1 MKAILYKVQVQD
13 DPVHSWSRRIINEIF
28 IPHYEVGF
36 NEEGYVFEIQNTREM
51 EGTKKEIEMNDE
63 EANLLW
69 NFCLKQ
75 KEARSLIKKVFD
87 KIERK

>member
-28 IPHYEVGF
+28 IPHYEVVF

-51 EGTKKEIEMNDE
+51 EGTKKEIEIEDLD
-63 EANLLW
+63 ANRIF
-69 NFCLKQ
+69 NFCLDQ
-75 KEARSLIKKVFD
+75 KNTRTLMKNVFD